1 MSVAEKMTA
10 IADKIRGLLGIEELL
25 TLDDMPDKI
34 GEVDEQAW
42 QVGITDGYS
51 NGFADGYVEGE
62 SAGFSN
68 GMAEGFAQGEQAEY
82 DRFWDV
88 LQHNGGRVA
97 YEYGFYRWGTAD
109 SFYPKYDIVPTNMM
123 SFMQYF
129 NHGVNGGE
137 PLDLA
142 ARLEECGVRLDTSN
156 VKNMSL
162 AFYWTTGL
170 KRLPAI
176 DLSSCT
182 NATTLFATCDNLETI
197 DKIILPDID
206 TQVSLATAFFSS
218 NKIKNITFEGVI
230 RKSINLQNCPL
241 TLESALSVVN
251 HLHNYTGE
259 DGSDTY
265 TITFSSYVWSLLDA
279 WVRKQPVLGELYS
292 TAREWIS
299 IELCWLTA

>member
-10 IADKIRGLLGIEELL
+10 IADAIR
-25 TLDDMPDKI
+25 DKT
-34 GEVDEQAW
+34 GEVEKLGLDAM
-42 QVGITDGYS
+42 VDGV
-51 NGFADGYVEGE
+51 DKVHK
-62 SAGFSN
+62 AGK
-68 GMAEGFAQGEQAEY
+68 QAEY

-109 SFYPKYDIVPTNMM
+109 SFYPKYDIAPTNMQY
-123 SFMQYF
+123 FMQYF
-129 NHGVNGGE
+129 NNDANGGE

-156 VKNMSL
+156 AKNMSL

-182 NATTLFATCDNLETI
+182 SASSLFAYCNNLETI

-206 TQVSLATAFFSS
+206 TQVSLATAFFGSD
-218 NKIKNITFEGVI
+218 KIKNITFEGVI
-230 RKSINLQNCPL
+230 RKSINLQNGSL
-241 TLESALSVVN
+241 TVESMLSVIR
-251 HLHNYTGE
+251 HLKGYAGTTSDGVYTL
-259 DGSDTY
+259 
-265 TITFSSYVWSLLDA
+265 TFSANCWSRLEAWALENPEWFETYWGAYFGYESVKDA
-279 WVRKQPVLGELYS
+279 VRYDLG
-292 TAREWIS
+292 
-299 IELCWLTA
+299 WLTT